1 MASSK
6 GRQRQLAR
14 AKWERQQARRAT
26 SARRR
31 RIVLVVAA
39 VVVAVG
45 AVGAWLATNLVTG
58 T

>member
-6 GRQRQLAR
+6 RRQRELAR
-14 AKWERQQARRAT
+14 AKWERQQARRTA
-26 SARRR
+26 SVRRR
-31 RIVLVVAA
+31 RILLVVAA

-45 AVGAWLATNLVTG
+45 AVGGWLAINLGTG